1 MTQSPSTNTSE
12 VVEQDVVLRKREFWM
27 TRLPYMSVA
36 LVILMILLLLNTAL
50 ETNLWTIS
58 VLSGVIASAA
68 PLVIAAIGETPAIIL
83 GNGSLD
89 ISIGPLM
96 SVINVTII
104 LLVQQGLTSPVIII
118 GMAMLLGVG
127 SGVLNGV
134 FISVLRIPPIVVTFA
149 TYTIYMGLATHL
161 LSQPGGTIPSW
172 LANWT
177 GNIGPL
183 PISAV
188 IIAVA
193 LILWF
198 ALSRTRFLRNI
209 YAIGGDERASY
220 VSGVPLVWV
229 RLGTYMLTG
238 LFVSLAGL
246 MLTAEIASGDGNIGT
261 SFTLTAIASVA
272 LGGTSLLGGRGGAMG
287 SLVGAFDIFLIN
299 NVITVSHVG
308 VFWQDVAYGLIL
320 VAAVVANALIAR
332 PGRRRG
338 R

>member
-172 LANWT
+172 LAN
-177 GNIGPL
+177 
-183 PISAV
+183 
-188 IIAVA
+188 
-193 LILWF
+193 
-198 ALSRTRFLRNI
+198 
-209 YAIGGDERASY
+209 
-220 VSGVPLVWV
+220 
-229 RLGTYMLTG
+229 
-238 LFVSLAGL
+238 
-246 MLTAEIASGDGNIGT
+246 
-261 SFTLTAIASVA
+261 
-272 LGGTSLLGGRGGAMG
+272 
-287 SLVGAFDIFLIN
+287 
-299 NVITVSHVG
+299 
-308 VFWQDVAYGLIL
+308 
-320 VAAVVANALIAR
+320 
-332 PGRRRG
+332 
-338 R
+338 